1 MPIYEV
7 NGRKANV
14 KDESIDKFLKQYPN
28 AQLVDSAPYYLSRA
42 NSTPRESNISKQNDT
57 PVEEIPSQQPN
68 NGISGGF
75 TTFQDGTTGII
86 SGMKMPEI
94 KIEQPNLGIPKS
106 EITKGTPFESKS
118 FQQAISDTMQK
129 MREKRRNDSNYIVQS
144 AIEEYQREKDWINNV
159 NNDPNT
165 SPEVKA
171 SLNQWHKENVRDTE
185 NVTDDVRI
193 PQLVRDYLDN
203 NKKTVSKSVYVP
215 GSPMFGGG
223 MWVDGTAQE
232 NTPEQMALIADFLV
246 NSPKG
251 RLIVEDEKLYLK
263 RLDENIDNLEKEIR
277 ETSKKRREAI
287 PKTIR
292 MHDYLRMPKRKKEEF
307 NKEWGAIRAEVEK
320 QYPFGDLINS
330 ENQLNELKKLRDAYH
345 DGDKGAI
352 KQLLKEFGRRL
363 PYDLANAGS
372 LGIIGLTEQDALSD
386 ALENPQNVLTR
397 KGYNLVNQYQQAHEI
412 DRSIAQDIARGT
424 TQTLP
429 FISQF
434 AATGGI
440 TPAAG
445 RGIISA
451 ASKVGLNA
459 EKIAALGSGINKSTR
474 LGRGLSTAG
483 NIGKT
488 LSIDV
493 LDAGAR
499 SLIMPTTYSNALA
512 RTTDNQGSFL
522 DNFAHSWFVNTIE
535 NYSEKFGSHLPGWKV
550 NHPKLKKAMDITG
563 VQGYPEEFAEEQLSM
578 VLNSLFQTGE
588 AEWSD
593 LVDPRNQLVTAGT
606 IGMIQVPYLS
616 IRAGGYSAAKFRNLK
631 QKRSINKGY
640 RENIQNIEKLFGE
653 EANSMTSY
661 IDERISSINDDAE
674 LETSINGFMVNV
686 MNDVE
691 MSEEQ
696 KDAILK
702 YTMASLAKS
711 SLETGKNE
719 QVQQAQEEAAQV
731 VQENSNPQMYA
742 VVSAVIGGYDNPMQV
757 IGGNIVQNEDGSINR
772 DLSDQSVTIIDAE
785 GKRVPVSIKFVESI
799 SENIPTQEAVN
810 QASQIVTKPIIAR
823 QENEEVRPYEVGEV
837 VTADAY
843 GNGIPFTGEVT
854 GVTKDGKYIIV
865 GIQSG
870 QQMIVEP
877 RQIINQDNIQ
887 GVEDGSLIE
896 YRNEKGEVVQG
907 VIGSMYA
914 LRPQG
919 MIALENGEAVAIEDV
934 IGLAKDANI
943 ENPITGQN
951 ADNLQSNIQQNV
963 GASPAEQSNVS
974 YIERIPQDEKGNLLF
989 DQVPVETTIGALSE
1003 VYNDVSELS
1012 GVVDATINN
1021 IQKQIDKAKAPKPI
1035 GDINKDIANKRASN
1049 QQLEELSNRLS
1060 YWEGVRNSIEQSRP
1074 LGQRIT
1080 EQVTGEEK
1088 VPEES
1093 VNAEKNNN
1101 FVENDQEDEQRN
1113 KIPERISQERHGR
1126 INEVDR
1132 EVEERTTDN
1141 RGRETPTSE
1150 ARQIIAG
1157 KESKREQL
1165 NALESYAKEKGIWI
1179 DNTSV
1184 LGEQFSEGGENE
1196 VFYTPDTNSVFKLNN
1211 FEYAGDDVVNFFDRI
1226 DAHNTL
1232 FPKVHYALIGFAKN
1246 SKGETSAV
1254 LKQPYVSEADRL
1266 ATPEE
1271 IANFMRSIGFERINE
1286 DTYTNNDYEVFDAFS
1301 NNVLLGVDGLLY
1313 PIDTQIRK
1321 NTQEQT
1327 IQEKITEAEAETDT
1341 NPTEAQKE
1349 AGNYKK
1355 GKVTIQ
1361 GFDISIEQPQGS
1373 VRSGVDENGKQWS
1386 VTMNNTYGYIRKT
1399 EGKDGDYIDVFLG
1412 DNPESNKVFVIDQV
1426 NPTTGQ
1432 FDEHK
1437 VMLGFNSALS
1447 AKRAYLSNYEKGWQG
1462 LGNITEV
1469 SLDNFKKWI
1478 DSSHRKTKPFADYK
1492 SAGKTED
1499 DAGTYKI
1506 QGVSDIKDLETYVT
1520 ELLREQ
1526 GAIEENNPEEYAEAY
1541 DALVNSDRYAEY
1553 IKGIISDN
1561 DIQYLYDHMPVKTR
1575 KQDLIDFRSKLG
1587 DAGIELED
1595 VVDTR
1600 VKRTGRRPDQHKDSS
1615 KHKDNDHVGKAVTIK
1630 FLDGT
1635 YVKGVIEKV
1644 SNGNISVRSN
1654 SNNRLYTVRENAIV
1668 KDTGIRFRTTVS
1680 EEESF
1685 IERSKADGTY
1695 MKAPNGKPTNLN
1707 EKQWIQVRSKAFKEW
1722 FGDWERASRINKLR
1736 ESKAVEITGEEI
1748 TPSDDLKQYKK
1759 NALEYGKGLQGE
1771 YTNKDTGNIIQL
1783 QRGRRNGGVN
1793 EVLQHD
1799 YKDAE
1804 HLQSI
1809 AAIPQIIENSLYI
1822 DSRENLDTDKNPDVK
1837 EYQYYVCGL
1846 KIGNEDYTVRSTI
1859 AVDKNGNRYYDHKLA
1874 QIEKGKLLDQIN
1886 DQAVYNVGFGTTPGT
1901 KPTTDSSLYK
1911 DKILFSLL
1919 QANSS
1924 KVVDENGEPLVVYH
1938 GTTSDKETK
1947 KWNNLLKSY
1956 DSLHEPFTV
1965 FRRTNDGERNSGHF
1979 FNSDMQNAY
1988 DYGYNTYD
1996 VYLDLRNPMV
2006 IDAKGFPYSEIEYNG
2021 EKRDTYEWSAYAE
2034 KNGHDGVIFQNIRD
2048 GVDYNAMQTPTTDY
2062 VAFNSNQ
2069 IKSATDN
2076 TGTFSMEDNDI
2087 RFREVKED
2095 ERFNKELQLYKSG
2108 KMGANDMFHLGMPRG
2123 AMLAFL
2129 PELPIVMH
2137 QKTVRK
2143 GSEKKHDVD
2152 VLALEN
2158 MTSLIS
2164 SPIFVFQRDTKTIGI
2179 LTEMKDRNDKN
2190 VCVAIEMNRAIK
2202 DGKQIL
2208 EVNDVRSVHG
2218 RRSENIVFP
2227 ILNNGTLR
2235 WVDKEKGIDWISSV
2249 NPDESQ
2255 EISDQHLSD
2264 ITKIVENFENPTIE
2278 QGKIASEVDNL
2289 SDKLNTLVHVIR
2301 NVDEIVDSNT
2311 DLERK
2316 KRGSKGWY
2324 DRKTGEVFF
2333 VLPNAENI
2341 ADAQA
2346 TVLHEVVGHKGLRG
2360 LLGDKFDDMLYTV
2373 FKDFPDTLKSELT
2386 KEALKNYSGDIRIP
2400 VEEFL
2405 ARCAEEDIVPSF
2417 WEKIKASLK
2426 AFFRSLGI
2434 DLKISDNDI
2443 RYMLWKSKNRIMKGD
2458 TLDEALKKTSNEMKL
2473 LNSVLFRD
2481 GGPTAAATPV
2491 KNANNSAMT
2500 KDVRNQLD
2508 RELKQFRN
2516 RLREQWEDRHL
2527 PVKIFLDT
2535 LRKNGVNIAEYNDYY
2550 KQATHING
2558 KIDAQLE
2565 HYNEAYQRPLNK
2577 AISNLEKAGFDY
2589 RAIENYT
2596 ILKHGLERNAWMRE
2610 DAINQYKLNNPE
2622 ATQEQ
2627 IDKFAEKLPDDYSGI
2642 TAVQE
2647 EIGMSAENFISEF
2660 ENKAGNKL
2668 INDLWQ
2674 KIKAATTYSLQ
2685 KQKEGGLINKKTF
2698 DELTSRYEYY
2708 IPLRGHDAEVAE
2720 DRWDYSPN
2728 MGTYFVAPLIKAK
2741 GRKTRSESPF
2751 AYIFSMAQSSINSAN
2766 RNLLNQTILRLAM
2779 MDKTKLLGVN
2789 KVWYVQ
2795 SRLNEKGK
2803 PVYEVQSPTYS
2814 ENPEQYEKNIT
2825 EFEER
2830 MQKMAEAGLAVQ
2842 SGSKLDIGGLFIKRN
2857 QAEQHE
2863 VHIYQNGTEYV
2874 VYINANPAVARA
2886 ITGANAKD
2894 LHKDLRF
2901 IARISRQMAANF
2913 TTRNPIFVLSNFSR
2927 DYIFA
2932 SSILPVK
2939 EDAKYAIQFQRNMLK
2954 SAGALQRY
2962 IRGKADLTKQQD
2974 RYVIEYI
2981 MNGAKT
2987 GFSHIVELQKIQK
3000 QIEREIKK
3008 GDNKSVFRHTLDALE
3023 SCNEFAENLSRLSVY
3038 ITSRE
3043 QGRSIVQSVS
3053 DAKKVTVNFN
3063 RNGAGGWGAAWFRSL
3078 YLFVNAGIQAL
3089 SNFVK
3094 VAQKNK
3100 GKIALLISSYAM
3112 SGFLMPMLAAL
3123 IGGDDG
3129 LDEYMKLSDW
3139 ERQNNLCLY
3148 TGNGFIKIP
3157 LPHELRVFHAM
3168 GDNIYQASFGK
3179 KDVTESI
3186 LDVILGF
3193 SDLIPANPMG
3203 SIQGSWADI
3212 MPDATKPFFQLA
3224 ANKNFTGSQITKEN
3238 QDKDKPGYLKIRTN
3252 KKGQPYAPA
3261 FLVKLGESLDSATG
3275 GDGVE
3280 KGLISFNPDEV
3291 NHILRGY
3298 FGGLYGLGM
3307 NVLSIGSK
3315 TVDTMESGEIKV
3327 KATDFIPNA
3336 FYKSADDLLAT
3347 SSGLNSK
3354 YFKIA
3359 DDIQETRR
3367 KIKGYQEQATKG
3379 QIGVDKFAEK
3389 IQGMANDVEKYKRIY
3404 PLMKQIKKY
3413 ETALKE
3419 LDSDH
3424 QKEAEKIISN
3434 LKKEVIEI
3442 NSIMGK

>member
-28 AQLVDSAPYYLSRA
+28 AQLVDSTPYYLSRA
-42 NSTPRESNISKQNDT
+42 NSTSREANISKQSDT

-292 MHDYLRMPKRKKEEF
+292 MRDYLRMPKRKKEEF

-363 PYDLANAGS
+363 PYDLVNAGS
-372 LGIIGLTEQDALSD
+372 LGIIGLTEQAALSD
-386 ALENPQNVLTR
+386 ALENPKNVLTR

-640 RENIQNIEKLFGE
+640 RENIQNMEKLFGE

-731 VQENSNPQMYA
+731 VQENSNPQMDA

-785 GKRVPVSIKFVESI
+785 GKRIPVSIKFVESI
-799 SENIPTQEAVN
+799 SENMPTQEAVD
-810 QASQIVTKPIIAR
+810 QATQIVSEPIIAR
-823 QENEEVRPYEVGEV
+823 QENEEVRPYKVGEV

-843 GNGIPFTGEVT
+843 GNGILFTGKVT
-854 GVTKDGKYIIV
+854 GVTEDGKYIV
-865 GIQSG
+865 VDLQSG
-870 QQMIVEP
+870 QQKNIEP
-877 RQIINQDNIQ
+877 RRIVNQDNNIQ
-887 GVEDGSLIE
+887 AVDNGSLVQ
-896 YRNEKGEVVQG
+896 YKNKKGEIVQG
-907 VIGSMYA
+907 EVLDAYG

-919 MIALENGEAVAIEDV
+919 MMTIDGNVIPIADV
-934 IGLAKDANI
+934 IGLAKDTNI

-951 ADNLQSNIQQNV
+951 ADNLQSNIQQNES
-963 GASPAEQSNVS
+963 APPTEQSNVS

-1003 VYNDVSELS
+1003 VYNDASELS

-1074 LGQRIT
+1074 IEQRIT
-1080 EQVTGEEK
+1080 EQLIGKEKESLSLESEKIPTNEERRNSIQSVT
-1088 VPEES
+1088 ES
-1093 VNAEKNNN
+1093 
-1101 FVENDQEDEQRN
+1101 RN
-1113 KIPERISQERHGR
+1113 KSGRISERVPQGTNGSQDEISSR
-1126 INEVDR
+1126 M
-1132 EVEERTTDN
+1132 EETTSNN
-1141 RGRETPTSE
+1141 RGRETPTSG
-1150 ARQIIAG
+1150 ARQAIRG
-1157 KESKREQL
+1157 KESKQQQL
-1165 NALESYAKEKGIWI
+1165 DALESYAKETGIWI
-1179 DNTSV
+1179 DDTSI
-1184 LGEQFSEGGENE
+1184 LGEQFSQGGENE
-1196 VFYTPDTNSVFKLNN
+1196 VLYTPNTNSVFKLNN
-1211 FEYAGDDVVNFFDRI
+1211 FEYAGDDVTNFFNRI
-1226 DAHNTL
+1226 EAHNQL
-1232 FPKVHYALIGFAKN
+1232 FPEVGYKLIGFAKN
-1246 SKGETSAV
+1246 SKGKISAV
-1254 LKQPYVSEADRL
+1254 LEQPFVVEADRL
-1266 ATPEE
+1266 ATPED
-1271 IANFMRSIGFERINE
+1271 IADYMQNLGFNQLDE

-1355 GKVTIQ
+1355 GKVAIQ

-1399 EGKDGDYIDVFLG
+1399 EGKDGDHIDIFLG
-1412 DNPESNKVFVIDQV
+1412 PNPESTSVFVVDQV
-1426 NPTTGQ
+1426 NPDKS

-1437 VMLGFNSALS
+1437 VMMGFHSLDE
-1447 AKRAYLSNYEKGWQG
+1447 AKTAYLSNYEEGWQR

-1469 SLDNFKKWI
+1469 PLDNFKKWI
-1478 DSSHRKTKPFADYK
+1478 DSSHRKTKPFSEYK
-1492 SAGKTED
+1492 SMEETGLPASTNGK
-1499 DAGTYKI
+1499 
-1506 QGVSDIKDLETYVT
+1506 SDEI
-1520 ELLREQ
+1520 
-1526 GAIEENNPEEYAEAY
+1526 
-1541 DALVNSDRYAEY
+1541 
-1553 IKGIISDN
+1553 
-1561 DIQYLYDHMPVKTR
+1561 
-1575 KQDLIDFRSKLG
+1575 
-1587 DAGIELED
+1587 
-1595 VVDTR
+1595 
-1600 VKRTGRRPDQHKDSS
+1600 
-1615 KHKDNDHVGKAVTIK
+1615 
-1630 FLDGT
+1630 
-1635 YVKGVIEKV
+1635 
-1644 SNGNISVRSN
+1644 
-1654 SNNRLYTVRENAIV
+1654 
-1668 KDTGIRFRTTVS
+1668 GIRFRKSTTVS
-1680 EEESF
+1680 EEESL
-1685 IERSKADGTY
+1685 IERFKADGTY

-1707 EKQWIQVRSKAFKEW
+1707 EKQWMQVRSKAFKEW

-1736 ESKAVEITGEEI
+1736 ESKAAEITGEEI
-1748 TPSDDLKQYKK
+1748 TPSDDLKQYRK

-1996 VYLDLRNPMV
+1996 VYLNLRNPMV

-2034 KNGHDGVIFQNIRD
+2034 KNGHDGMIFQNIRD

-2062 VAFNSNQ
+2062 VVFNSNQ

-2143 GSEKKHDVD
+2143 WSEKKHDVD

-2158 MTSLIS
+2158 MPSLIS

-2190 VCVAIEMNRAIK
+2190 VCVAIEMNRTIK

-2278 QGKIASEVDNL
+2278 QGKIVSEVDNL
-2289 SDKLNTLVHVIR
+2289 SDKLNTPVHVIR

-2373 FKDFPDTLKSELT
+2373 FEGLPKDIKSELT
-2386 KEALKNYSGDIRIP
+2386 KEALREYGGDTRIP

-2405 ARCAEEDIVPSF
+2405 ARCAEEDIVPSL
-2417 WEKIKASLK
+2417 WDKITASVK

-2589 RAIENYT
+2589 RAIENYA

-2622 ATQEQ
+2622 AIQEQ

-2741 GRKTRSESPF
+2741 GRETRSESPF

-2795 SRLNEKGK
+2795 SGLNEEGK

-2842 SGSKLDIGGLFIKRN
+2842 SRSKLDIGGLFIKRN

-2886 ITGANAKD
+2886 ITGANVKD
-2894 LHKDLRF
+2894 LHKDLQF
-2901 IARISRQMAANF
+2901 IVRISRQMAANF

-3043 QGRSIVQSVS
+3043 QGRSIIQSVS
-3053 DAKKVTVNFN
+3053 DAKEVTVNFD
-3063 RNGAGGWGAAWFRSL
+3063 RKGVGGWGAAWFRGL
-3078 YLFVNAGIQAL
+3078 YLFVNVGIQAL
-3089 SNFVK
+3089 SNFAK

-3100 GKIALLISSYAM
+3100 GKTALLISSYAM
-3112 SGFLMPMLAAL
+3112 SGFLMPMLTAL

-3129 LDEYMKLSDW
+3129 LGEYMKLSDW

-3148 TGNGFIKIP
+3148 TGSGFIKIP

-3212 MPDATKPFFQLA
+3212 MPDAIKPFFQLA
-3224 ANKNFTGSQITKEN
+3224 ANKNFTGSRITNEWTDEN
-3238 QDKDKPGYLKIRTN
+3238 KPGYLRVRTN
-3252 KKGQPYAPA
+3252 KKGEPFAPA

-3298 FGGLYGLGM
+3298 FGGLY
-3307 NVLSIGSK
+3307 SIGMQVADLSSK
-3315 TVDTMESGEIKV
+3315 AYDWTDTGDFKLKV
-3327 KATDFIPNA
+3327 RETPLKT
-3336 FYKSADDLLAT
+3336 FYASSNDLQTT